1 MGLFEKNHRGRNT
14 PPVSKNETLNAIDTE
29 KAIDENNNRHKK
41 SDELTDKEK
50 ENLIFERTIDYFI
63 SQEAELMRSL
73 NEESGNR
80 EAKKNKIKNRA
91 KDFFLEQ
98 TTDKKMIEDLL
109 VRFERYMW
117 GYYVLEPLIRDPDIQ
132 DITLYNYRRIRVEK
146 YGTWYASGVEFAD
159 KADYKRFIST
169 ICTRNKV
176 ALSRINAQPK
186 FTDTMNDPDYILRF
200 NLSYGILNADGE
212 TELHIRKI
220 PKNKL
225 LFSDLVKAGYMTKA
239 QEKFL
244 TTAIKSGK
252 NTIFLGANGSGKTYG
267 LNAGIEKI
275 PFGKSGLIMQESDEL
290 FTENPD
296 FLVQHVLQTSGEGKI
311 SYGLGDLS
319 NIGLMDARDVFVL
332 GEVKSGKDAAY
343 LPTIT
348 TTGSQVLL
356 TSHGNN
362 ELDGIYKIADYIKQ
376 ATGYEFTQC
385 LRFLTNFI
393 VIHIEKFKIKGMS
406 YVKNWDYAKNDLVIY
421 KLDEN
426 GNRIKSKDEQYLDEF
441 EKYFV

>member
-14 PPVSKNETLNAIDTE
+14 PTMSKNETLVAGGAE
-29 KAIDENNNRHKK
+29 KAIEKNNTRHKN
-41 SDELTDKEK
+41 SDELIDKEK

-80 EAKKNKIKNRA
+80 EVKKNKIKNRA

-159 KADYKRFIST
+159 EADYKRFIST

-244 TTAIKSGK
+244 TTAIESGK

-296 FLVQHVLQTSGEGKI
+296 FLTQHVLQTSGEGKI

-319 NIGLMDARDVFVL
+319 DVGLMDARDVFVL

-393 VIHIEKFKIKGMS
+393 VVHIEKFKIKGMS
-406 YVKNWDYAKNDLVIY
+406 YVKNWDYGKNDLVIY